1 MNLILELI
9 DFLFKN
15 SNDLFN
21 YFDSF
26 ETGTHIYLFDLRT
39 KSKNEM
45 GYLKTMKENNSLD
58 KKILTN
64 YELIFDEEENDILLN
79 NSIDFPENFK
89 NNIID
94 FSFKKFIKFL
104 FLKPDTKKN
113 IYLFGKKLD
122 IENPYY
128 SIKAMTDTGKNVTK
142 IINLNYNND
151 NSDNNNEEKI
161 IDCFNIEGSEYKGI
175 LFNVKFIDNI
185 INDNN
190 IGIEDIKEKD
200 YLNGVLIYK
209 ENILITRLNQQYF
222 GDFNFFV
229 KKMMILNDKKENELY
244 NDNNFEE
251 NLFNS
256 YNLKNIFFR
265 KIFKKNG
272 YLELPSN
279 SYDLL
284 FNGCEIKDQALF
296 GFFYN
301 KMKSLLQKIEKQ

>member
-1 MNLILELI
+1 M
-9 DFLFKN
+9 
-15 SNDLFN
+15 
-21 YFDSF
+21 
-26 ETGTHIYLFDLRT
+26 
-39 KSKNEM
+39 
-45 GYLKTMKENNSLD
+45 
-58 KKILTN
+58 
-64 YELIFDEEENDILLN
+64 
-79 NSIDFPENFK
+79 
-89 NNIID
+89 
-94 FSFKKFIKFL
+94 KFIA
-104 FLKPDTKKN
+104 LKPYKDIN
-113 IYLFGKKLD
+113 IYLSDKKLEW
-122 IENPYY
+122 ENPYY
-128 SIKAMTDTGKNVTK
+128 NIKLLSYLGNNIKKLTSINFFNK
-142 IINLNYNND
+142 
-151 NSDNNNEEKI
+151 EEKEK
-161 IDCFNIEGSEYKGI
+161 IDCLNIEGSDYEGI
-175 LFNVKFIDNI
+175 LFNEKFIDSITSNT
-185 INDNN
+185 N
-190 IGIEDIKEKD
+190 IGVEDIKEKD

-256 YNLKNIFFR
+256 YNLKNIFCR